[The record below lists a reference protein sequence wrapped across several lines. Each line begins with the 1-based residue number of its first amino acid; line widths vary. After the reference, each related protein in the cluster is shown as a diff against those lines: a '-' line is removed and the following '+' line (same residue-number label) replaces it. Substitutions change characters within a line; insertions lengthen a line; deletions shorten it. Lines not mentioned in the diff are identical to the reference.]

1 MNRSARSESPMS
13 PRRFHFFKV
22 LEGLALA
29 LCLTAAPMWRAAA
42 QTASFTPYQVKALI
56 IFKFAKYT
64 EWPKETFASENAPF
78 VLGILGEDPFGADID
93 IIKGKTIK
101 GRKLEVKH
109 FSSVQEAADCQLL
122 FISRSE
128 TDKVPQILK
137 ALENSSV
144 LTIAEA
150 EGFIEKRG
158 IINLIAEKK
167 AAGTQTVGFEINQAA
182 AGKANLKFDTQL
194 LQQAKKVKT

>member
-1 MNRSARSESPMS
+1 MIVWKLAIRPMTARKASV
-13 PRRFHFFKV
+13 F
-22 LEGLALA
+22 A
-29 LCLTAAPMWRAAA
+29 AAP
-42 QTASFTPYQVKALI
+42 PYMTRK
-56 IFKFAKYT
+56 
-64 EWPKETFASENAPF
+64 PSRSGSDDFASENAPF

-101 GRKLEVKH
+101 GRKLEVKY

-182 AGKANLKFDTQL
+182 AGKANLKFDAQL